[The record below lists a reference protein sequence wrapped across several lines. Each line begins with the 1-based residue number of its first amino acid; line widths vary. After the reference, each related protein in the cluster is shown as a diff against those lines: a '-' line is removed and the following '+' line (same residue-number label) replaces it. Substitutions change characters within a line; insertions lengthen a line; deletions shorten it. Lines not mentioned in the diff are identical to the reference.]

1 VAVLGRRLD
10 GSILTV
16 TETRHSVG
24 NQLEFVNDR
33 KQNNVPM
40 SVIIAFFTLFKN
52 KQNNKVISFEIVK
65 KFQNEVIIGFCATY
79 NMYYIFVNFFLSL
92 NDS

>member
-24 NQLEFVNDR
+24 NQLELVNDR

-40 SVIIAFFTLFKN
+40 SVIIAFFTLFKS
-52 KQNNKVISFEIVK
+52 KQNNKVIFICSINDGRNGFNLFEMIK
-65 KFQNEVIIGFCATY
+65 
-79 NMYYIFVNFFLSL
+79 
-92 NDS
+92 